1 MGEED
6 VVIWQ
11 GRSLVETPTYSV
23 ATVIT
28 VLVFVCFLFQRS
40 IYRFGKV
47 EENNSF
53 AKCPVWLLRKCGE
66 LKWLEKTRRKALF
79 VSLEKIKEEL
89 MLLGLIS
96 LLLAQ
101 CARWISEICVNSS
114 LFSSKFY
121 LCSEEDYGITQK
133 VLFENPSP
141 FLNESHT
148 PPKRVTT
155 QITHQCGEGR
165 EPFVSLEG
173 LEQLHRFLFVLGI
186 THVLY
191 SCLTVGLA
199 MSKIYSWRKWENQT
213 NLVADGN
220 LQDIPLMILVV
231 WQSNDSETFVGIG
244 IITLT
249 EYMMSNGHT
258 ISKETAHR
266 KTSLCFFRQFKSSIK
281 KSDYLAL
288 RLGFITKH
296 KLPISYDFHKYMV
309 RSMEDEFHGILGI
322 SWPLWGYAIIC
333 IFVNIH
339 GLNIYFWLSFI
350 PAILVMLV
358 GTKLQHVVSTL
369 ALEIGEQTGPS
380 IGNQV
385 KPRDGL
391 FWFGKPDIS
400 LRLIQFIIFQNAFEM
415 ATFIWSLVVG
425 IQEKIV
431 LHEKPFH
438 DNRSVSF
445 WATVASENLVAVSI
459 DSELQT
465 RDDLLNREQVL
476 VQIWCSYSTV
486 PLNVIITQMGSRFR
500 KALVAE
506 SVRDS
511 LHSWCKRVKERSKRD
526 SAALSVATRSV
537 CSLDTTIDE
546 QDEITVASGTLS
558 RSSSLGSLNEV
569 TVAPPHE
576 QEEAEEDAETSNP
589 HQDHHQLSLRIEEYL
604 NDTTSQPPPIIDEED
619 DDMGDEEGSRAE
631 TLIELFQRT

>member
-40 IYRFGKV
+40 IYRFG
-47 EENNSF
+47 
-53 AKCPVWLLRKCGE
+53 
-66 LKWLEKTRRKALF
+66 KWLEKTRRKALF

-155 QITHQCGEGR
+155 QISHQCGEGR

-220 LQDIPLMILVV
+220 LQAKKNKVMRR
-231 WQSNDSETFVGIG
+231 QSTFVFHHTSHPWSRSRVLIWMRAGRPVYLPPILLWMTINFDFCRTG
-244 IITLT
+244 LNF
-249 EYMMSNGHT
+249 EYFVFPAILFVPSFFFSLCSFIASSGRDSDCVLLVKM
-258 ISKETAHR
+258 
-266 KTSLCFFRQFKSSIK
+266 LCFFRQFKSSIK

-415 ATFIWSLVVG
+415 ATFIWSLVG
-425 IQEKIV
+425 
-431 LHEKPFH
+431 LSPFL
-438 DNRSVSF
+438 F
-445 WATVASENLVAVSI
+445 
-459 DSELQT
+459 
-465 RDDLLNREQVL
+465 
-476 VQIWCSYSTV
+476 
-486 PLNVIITQMGSRFR
+486 
-500 KALVAE
+500 
-506 SVRDS
+506 
-511 LHSWCKRVKERSKRD
+511 
-526 SAALSVATRSV
+526 LSVGFCISSV
-537 CSLDTTIDE
+537 
-546 QDEITVASGTLS
+546 
-558 RSSSLGSLNEV
+558 
-569 TVAPPHE
+569 
-576 QEEAEEDAETSNP
+576 
-589 HQDHHQLSLRIEEYL
+589 
-604 NDTTSQPPPIIDEED
+604 
-619 DDMGDEEGSRAE
+619 
-631 TLIELFQRT
+631 